1 MKKRS
6 KIILGFIVVLIV
18 LVVAIIGGNLFIE
31 NKMETA
37 LQENLSK
44 AEFKYENLNAS
55 ILGRSASLSKVVYK
69 KNGIQ
74 NQKNGAAI
82 SEQRLAQI
90 SKSQKA
96 ISKYGWTV
104 KWGIEIKKV
113 VEREAIDRGIGRVKT
128 KWSWQLNVKCEIW
141 FI

>member
-18 LVVAIIGGNLFIE
+18 LVVAVIGGNLFIE

-37 LQENLSK
+37 IQENLSK

-55 ILGRSASLSKVVYK
+55 ILGRSASLSKGIYK

-74 NQKNGAAI
+74 IN
-82 SEQRLAQI
+82 
-90 SKSQKA
+90 
-96 ISKYGWTV
+96 Y
-104 KWGIEIKKV
+104 
-113 VEREAIDRGIGRVKT
+113 
-128 KWSWQLNVKCEIW
+128 
-141 FI
+141 